1 MDRCTHVRVGD
12 KKVPMTESIKSK
24 ILETTRQYSTGRDT
38 LRCLALAVIEN
49 PMSKSE
55 MDIADST
62 KFANYEINATFVGV
76 CGYVLFNQIEYKKSS
91 NIHNMY
97 YILLFLCSITHL
109 FIMVYNYD

>member
-76 CGYVLFNQIEYKKSS
+76 CGYVFYLIKL
-91 NIHNMY
+91 NINKVLI